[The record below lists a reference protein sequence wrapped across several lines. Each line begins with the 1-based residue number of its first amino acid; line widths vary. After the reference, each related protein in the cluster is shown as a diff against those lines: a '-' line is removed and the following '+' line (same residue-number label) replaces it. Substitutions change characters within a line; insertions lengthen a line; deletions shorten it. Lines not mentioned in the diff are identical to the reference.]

1 MWRTCSRR
9 RSWPYGGQ
17 LVVTGRRTPVA
28 AGRGGRG
35 GLDRRAGW
43 PPSPHRPGDDHFPA
57 ALGPSAGQLG
67 DAVLRSLRGR
77 GLRGDRPAGHLGRP
91 DLVAARRRAA
101 AIVAFS
107 AAGFAVGA
115 FFPGRFAAPLV
126 AIAALFVPQ
135 IGVLALQRHQAWSW
149 VSFARDATVPGTGV
163 FCPFHA
169 GLSIVQIMFMAGVAA
184 VALGVLARAATA
196 GGRHVGRAGALIAL
210 AGLAAAG
217 TGLALAGTARQE
229 AQGIL
234 IPALQGSASDKLST
248 YAPACDH

>member
-1 MWRTCSRR
+1 M
-9 RSWPYGGQ
+9 
-17 LVVTGRRTPVA
+17 
-28 AGRGGRG
+28 
-35 GLDRRAGW
+35 
-43 PPSPHRPGDDHFPA
+43 
-57 ALGPSAGQLG
+57 
-67 DAVLRSLRGR
+67 
-77 GLRGDRPAGHLGRP
+77 
-91 DLVAARRRAA
+91 AARRRAA

-163 FCPFHA
+163 FFPFHA

-184 VALGVLARAATA
+184 VALGVLALAPTA
-196 GGRHVGRAGALIAL
+196 GGRQLRRAGALIAL

-248 YAPACDH
+248 YAPACDHSSAIPMCLHPAFRAQLPALAAALDPVLSQVADLPGAPVRPAVTPSWPPALPPKARRRPVGLTLGQGSRSPHAATVGRAASFFPKADALR